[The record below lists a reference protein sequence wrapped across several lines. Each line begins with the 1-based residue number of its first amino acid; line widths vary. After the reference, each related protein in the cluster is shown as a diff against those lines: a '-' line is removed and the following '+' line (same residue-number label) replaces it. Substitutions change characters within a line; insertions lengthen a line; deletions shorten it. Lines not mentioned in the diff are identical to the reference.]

1 MRALCAAVSF
11 FFLALAPS
19 ARAQSDPNNELLR
32 LIYTKIVEQVDLR
45 RSKLDD
51 TTSQYFFVITQP
63 GIFIDPKLL
72 ANDGKEDSAQKRIFS
87 EIIDRVML
95 PSWVYGPKDETYHDY
110 YKLMLDTYDYKPLPL
125 PPDKKQEL
133 ADADAMIYSNDVD
146 ADGIRKQTAAYKAY
160 LSLQDKYLSALGDAQ
175 AWLNTHPGASTYPR
189 KEAAAID
196 NAMAAWQIAGKKT
209 DIEKALEAVERY
221 DHSGYWSEARQQYK
235 RTGDDLSLHNYYPSI
250 ATWLDKTN
258 TWPSITVGWS
268 KGHSYTYNHQ
278 TSASG
283 GGSFSVGGFFSVGT
297 GGNYSRIQNI
307 EQNEAT
313 AITVK
318 FEYLRV
324 DFRRPWLTRR
334 PFSDRRWRFACG
346 TEPEVKKWIV
356 SSGPKPDVGGTV
368 QYPSGIMP
376 MIPTGF
382 LIVRNATVTGN
393 FSKSFK
399 EYYKQ
404 VISKSSSGGWG
415 PFSIRGSFNDTTE
428 KTQVDSQTA
437 DNGFTVGN
445 PQIIGFFTEVLP
457 SSPEPLPGL
466 FEACD
471 QQASST
477 TPPQK

>member
-1 MRALCAAVSF
+1 MNTRQALFVCLMSLSVSE
-11 FFLALAPS
+11 AK
-19 ARAQSDPNNELLR
+19 AQSDPNNELLR

-45 RSKLDD
+45 RSALDD
-51 TTSQYFFVITQP
+51 TKYQYFFVLTQP

-72 ANDGKEDSAQKRIFS
+72 AADGKEDSSQKRIFS

-110 YKLMLDTYDYKPLPL
+110 YKLILDTYDYKPLPL
-125 PPDKKQEL
+125 PADKKKEL
-133 ADADAMIYSNDVD
+133 DEAEAFLFSNELD
-146 ADGIRKQTAAYKAY
+146 ADGIRKPTADYQAY
-160 LSLQDKYLSALGDAQ
+160 LTLQDRYLTTVGEGET
-175 AWLNTHPGASTYPR
+175 WLNTHPGAAKYPQDVAT
-189 KEAAAID
+189 KID
-196 NAMAAWQIAGKKT
+196 TATSKWEIAGKKYKVE
-209 DIEKALEAVERY
+209 EKLETVRRY
-221 DHSGYWSEARQQYK
+221 DPVGYWSEARRQFS
-235 RTGDDLSLHNYYPSI
+235 RTGEGLSLHEYYPSI
-250 ATWLDKTN
+250 ATWIDKSN
-258 TWPSITVGWS
+258 VWPSISVGWS
-268 KGHSYTYNHQ
+268 KGESHVYNHQ

-283 GGSFSVGGFFSVGT
+283 GGSFSVGGFFSVG
-297 GGNYSRIQNI
+297 GSGNYNRIHNI

-313 AITVK
+313 KIDIK

-356 SSGPKPDVGGTV
+356 SSGPKSDVGGSV
-368 QYPSGIMP
+368 QYPNGIMP
-376 MIPTGF
+376 MVPTGF
-382 LIVRNATVTGN
+382 LLVRNATVTGN

-415 PFSIRGSFNDTTE
+415 PFSVRGSFNDTTE
-428 KTQVDSQTA
+428 KTDVESSTA

-457 SSPEPLPGL
+457 SSPDPLPGL
-466 FEACD
+466 FEPCPEPNAG
-471 QQASST
+471 S
-477 TPPQK
+477 PEKK